1 MANFTSLDLLLGTTV
16 GMEVLRNNVKQ
27 DDGTDTITGV
37 SWFKFNNV
45 VAASLYA
52 SGNSWIGFGAASE
65 QLKVWRRD
73 TAMFYLYRQE
83 GTIGATKFLKI
94 RWEGYSHYNTTH
106 VSDAL
111 KYEVFLFDDG
121 GLYLNFVTVPDS
133 TYVGTN
139 QLVCG
144 SNTYSF
150 SVSVST
156 PIEYSF
162 YPQDATGSTWLVAQE
177 RYPVHGSYVSSGNA
191 VYTFSGINAQ
201 SVIASE
207 LSWTEDIPEGTE
219 LEVSVSTDGVTYTP
233 IGNHS
238 EIVSSGEVLTMF
250 YVKVEISTTDVT
262 VTPSLSELSVLVQ
275 DADDVYSVILDMI
288 PNKRFCSA
296 VGQINIAYSAEVG
309 NLEGLG
315 GPVDS
320 FNISFTP
327 EDLIAKP
334 HQNDQEHIEITNLS
348 AVSTLTRIY
357 YTDVQNGG
365 EHLEIANI
373 TAVGTLTNIDDI

>member
-1 MANFTSLDLLLGTTV
+1 MANFASLDLLLDTTV

-52 SGNSWIGFGAASE
+52 SGNSWIGFGAALE

-83 GTIGATKFLKI
+83 GTIGSTKFLKI
-94 RWEGYSHYNTTH
+94 RWEGYSHYSTTD

-111 KYEVFLFDDG
+111 KYEVFLFEDG
-121 GLYLNFVTVPDS
+121 GLYLNFITVPDS
-133 TYVGTN
+133 SYVGTN
-139 QLVCG
+139 QLVCV
-144 SNTYSF
+144 SNAYSF
-150 SVSVST
+150 SVSAST

-191 VYTFSGINAQ
+191 VYTFSEINAAN
-201 SVIASE
+201 VVMSE

-238 EIVSSGEVLTMF
+238 EIVSSGEALTSL
-250 YVKVEISTTDVT
+250 YIKVEMSTTDVT
-262 VTPSLSELSVLVQ
+262 VTPSLSELFVLVQ
-275 DADDVYSVILDMI
+275 DADDVYSIILDMV
-288 PNKRFCSA
+288 PKKRFCSSA
-296 VGQINIAYSAEVG
+296 GQISIVYNAEIG
-309 NLEGLG
+309 NLAGIC

-320 FNISFTP
+320 FNVTFSP
-327 EDLIAKP
+327 EDLISKP
-334 HQNDQEHIEITNLS
+334 HQNPQ
-348 AVSTLTRIY
+348 
-357 YTDVQNGG
+357 
-365 EHLEIANI
+365 EHLEITNITADGDLIRIYYSDTKCDERLEIASI
-373 TAVGTLTNIDDI
+373 TAVGTLTNINDI